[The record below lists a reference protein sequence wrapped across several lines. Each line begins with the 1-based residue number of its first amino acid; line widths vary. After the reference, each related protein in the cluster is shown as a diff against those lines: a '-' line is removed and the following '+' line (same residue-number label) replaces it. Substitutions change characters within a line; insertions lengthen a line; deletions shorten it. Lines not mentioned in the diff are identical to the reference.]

1 MYYNNY
7 EITDDEFGVHT
18 FELTIPC
25 ITKDEF
31 ERIGMNAENSF
42 IKNDRNSICIYPK
55 RRGVKILLNHT
66 DNNFYNIKVIV
77 SPRKLIDEESDA
89 VNILREYDDFNLLG
103 YLLNQSIHE
112 CLGEEYNMDSFNLSR
127 LDFCV
132 NIMLSESFSAER
144 YVKLIKRSMKYNDSA
159 EVIKYSDDVTDAAD
173 KNKHSFR
180 IRTGNLTFT
189 AYDKYFQLENI
200 GESYDKASEGF
211 LRLEIAVNR
220 DEIRS
225 FEESIQLE
233 SDNLNLIYILT
244 CCSENVFKNYIR
256 DHFYR
261 GDYCYIDSMRL
272 LIGISELKKKD
283 KKVMLKYAD
292 MQCRKQSFLSAKKEM
307 EKTLSR
313 SRLKKMYRNFELL
326 GIYPISVSFR
336 DKHGQKAIP
345 GLHKIL
351 GI

>member
-1 MYYNNY
+1 MYKNSC
-7 EITDDEFGVHT
+7 EITEDGFGIHT
-18 FELTIPC
+18 FELTIPY
-25 ITKDEF
+25 ITKEEF
-31 ERIGMNAENSF
+31 ERIGMNAENSY
-42 IKNDRNSICIYPK
+42 INNEKNSICIYPK
-55 RRGVKILLNHT
+55 RRGVRIWLNHT

-77 SPRKLIDEESDA
+77 SPRRLIDEESDA
-89 VNILREYDDFNLLG
+89 VNILRVSDDFDLLG
-103 YLLNQSIHE
+103 YLLNESIHE
-112 CLGEEYNMDSFNLSR
+112 CLGEEYSIDSFNLSR
-127 LDFCV
+127 LDYCV

-159 EVIKYSDDVTDAAD
+159 EVIEYSDDVTDANE

-189 AYDKYFQLENI
+189 AYDKYFQLEKI

-220 DEIRS
+220 EVIHS
-225 FEESIQLE
+225 IEESMQLE
-233 SDNLNLIYILT
+233 SDNLNLIYLLT
-244 CCSENVFKNYIR
+244 SCSENVFKGFIR
-256 DHFYR
+256 EHFYR
-261 GDYCYIDSMRL
+261 GDYCYIDSMRF

-283 KKVMLKYAD
+283 KNTMLEYAD

-313 SRLKKMYRNFELL
+313 SRLKKMYLNFELL